1 MQCGEPQESFSWLSF
16 SSGSCFVKV
25 KYRTLSKSP
34 FIPSRSSL
42 SWGPVNSDARGG
54 DTESQITRDSDQ
66 GPEPSSLR
74 LKKAGMEARV
84 WIQTCELGHMS
95 STMGEDGE

>member
-42 SWGPVNSDARGG
+42 SWGPVNSDARG

-74 LKKAGMEARV
+74 LEKAGMEARV
-84 WIQTCELGHMS
+84 WIQTCELGHTS
-95 STMGEDGE
+95 STMGEDRE